1 MSGMAQPILDS
12 ELCSQTRQL
21 IAVHAKSRRLNGS
34 RRTPMKP
41 RLKTAQTRKR
51 TSYTIGAELQD
62 KFREHYGARA
72 RIYRAPGRVN
82 LIGEHTDYNEGLV
95 MPAAIDFYV
104 WVGVSPRNDRRLL
117 VYSENFSES
126 IEIDLRKDKLRPRKH
141 WSDYV
146 AGVASMLEQAQ
157 CRLQGA
163 NLLIQGDVPI
173 GSGLSSSAAVEVAVG
188 FALLENS
195 GISVDRF
202 YLARIC
208 QRAEN
213 EFVGAR
219 VGIMDQFVACYGQAG
234 NALKLD
240 CRSLEYDLLPVPGQV
255 SLVICNTMVKH
266 ELAGGEYNTRRAECE
281 EGVRLL
287 SRMLPNVRSLRDVSL
302 SDLER
307 HARGIPELI
316 YKRCRHVVT
325 ENARVAEAADD
336 LERGDLATF
345 GRLMA
350 ESHHSLR
357 NDYQVSCS
365 ELDLMVDLAKA
376 EHGAFGTRMTGGGF
390 GGCTISLVTSESVG
404 EFAQNVSAGYQRF
417 VGFSPQIFAS
427 TAAEGAC
434 EIEA

>member
-1 MSGMAQPILDS
+1 M
-12 ELCSQTRQL
+12 
-21 IAVHAKSRRLNGS
+21 
-34 RRTPMKP
+34 
-41 RLKTAQTRKR
+41 
-51 TSYTIGAELQD
+51 IGAELQD

-104 WVGVSPRNDRRLL
+104 WAGISARSDRNVLI
-117 VYSENFSES
+117 YSENFSDSVEL
-126 IEIDLRKDKLRPRKH
+126 DLQEGKLRPRKH

-157 CRLQGA
+157 YHLQGA
-163 NLLIQGDVPI
+163 NLLIHGEVPI
-173 GSGLSSSAAVEVAVG
+173 GAGLSSSAAIEVAAG
-188 FALLENS
+188 FALLGNS
-195 GISVDRF
+195 GISVDRLD
-202 YLARIC
+202 LARIC

-219 VGIMDQFVACYGQAG
+219 VGIMDQFIACYGHAG

-240 CRSLEYDLLPVPGQV
+240 CRSLEYDLLPLPGQV

-281 EGVRLL
+281 EGVRLI
-287 SRMLPNVRSLRDVSL
+287 SRSLPNVGSLRDVSL
-302 SDLER
+302 ADLER
-307 HARGIPELI
+307 HASGIPEVI

-325 ENARVAEAADD
+325 ENARVAEAADA
-336 LERGDLATF
+336 LERGDLPTF

-350 ESHHSLR
+350 DSHHSLR

-376 EHGAFGTRMTGGGF
+376 QPGVFGTRMTGGGF
-390 GGCTISLVTSESVG
+390 GGCTISLVASNSVE
-404 EFAQNVSAGYQRF
+404 EFAQNVRAEYQRF
-417 VGFSPQIFAS
+417 TGFSPQIFAS
-427 TAAEGAC
+427 AAAEGAC